1 MSDFKGWPGNET
13 VFIVP
18 IVITAVSFVAVVL
31 RFVSRT
37 LVRRRITVD
46 DWLILSAWVSGTLS
60 EYFHMLQFTDF
71 VNFLDSGTWI
81 NGFFSNR

>member
-31 RFVSRT
+31 RFISRT

-46 DWLILSAWVSGTLS
+46 DWLILLAWVSGTLS
-60 EYFHMLQFTDF
+60 EYSRLIQFTDLA
-71 VNFLDSGTWI
+71 NF
-81 NGFFSNR
+81 